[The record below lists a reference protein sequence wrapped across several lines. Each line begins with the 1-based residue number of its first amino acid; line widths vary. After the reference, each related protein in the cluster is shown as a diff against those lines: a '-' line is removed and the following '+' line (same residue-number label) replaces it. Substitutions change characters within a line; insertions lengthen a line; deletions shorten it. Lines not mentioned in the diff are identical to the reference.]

1 MDGGGRGE
9 ITKRNDT
16 AAAVCGGPSL
26 NYAAV
31 SGGGGG
37 GGGGGESRK
46 GEREERKRTNE
57 KEGRKEG
64 SADCELSPLAK
75 AM

>member
-1 MDGGGRGE
+1 MDVRGGKSRRE
-9 ITKRNDT
+9 MIPPLC
-16 AAAVCGGPSL
+16 AVGPL

-31 SGGGGG
+31 S
-37 GGGGGESRK
+37 GGGGESRK
-46 GEREERKRTNE
+46 GEREERKERT
-57 KEGRKEG
+57 KRKEG